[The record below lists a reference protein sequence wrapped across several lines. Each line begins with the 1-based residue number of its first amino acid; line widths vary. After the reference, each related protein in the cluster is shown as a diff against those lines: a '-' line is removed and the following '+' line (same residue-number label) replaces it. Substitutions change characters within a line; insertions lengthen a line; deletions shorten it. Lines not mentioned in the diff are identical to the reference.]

1 MAGFFVC
8 EMMGRFA
15 GDLMA
20 DYPTREEAITLLH
33 TYTKTDSLRRH
44 ALGVEQ
50 AMRKMAEK
58 YDGDSDEWGIT
69 GLMHDFDYEKYP
81 SMDDHPFK
89 GNEILKSKGY
99 PESITQA
106 IMGHATYSGVP
117 RETDMAKALFAVD
130 ELTGF
135 IFAVTYVRP
144 SKSIFE
150 VKPRSVKKKLKQKSF
165 AASVLREDIFQSVEE
180 LGVDLTE
187 HIQFVIDAL
196 SEKAQ
201 ELGLK
206 GDATAEIS
214 VK

>member
-1 MAGFFVC
+1 
-8 EMMGRFA
+8 MGALPNR
-15 GDLMA
+15 D
-20 DYPTREEAITLLH
+20 DAIALLH
-33 TYTKTDSLRRH
+33 EYTKTDSLRRH

-58 YDGDSDEWGIT
+58 YNGDPDEWGLT

-81 SMDDHPFK
+81 SLEDHPYR
-89 GNEILKSKGY
+89 GNEILKEKEW
-99 PESITQA
+99 PESITKA
-106 IMGHATYSGVP
+106 IMGHATYTGVP
-117 RETDMAKALFAVD
+117 RDTDMAKALFAVD

-150 VKPRSVKKKLKQKSF
+150 VKPKSVKKKLKQKSF

-196 SEKAQ
+196 KEKAD
-201 ELGLK
+201 ELGLR
-206 GDATAEIS
+206 GTVVA
-214 VK
+214 

>member
-1 MAGFFVC
+1 MTQVF
-8 EMMGRFA
+8 
-15 GDLMA
+15 
-20 DYPTREEAITLLH
+20 PTRKDAIELLH
-33 TYTKTDSLRRH
+33 EYTKTDSLRRH

-58 YDGDSDEWGIT
+58 YHGDPNEWGIT
-69 GLMHDFDYEKYP
+69 GLMHDFDYEMYQT
-81 SMDDHPFK
+81 MEEHPYK

-99 PESITQA
+99 PDSITQA
-106 IMGHATYSGVP
+106 IMGHATYTGVA
-117 RETDMAKALFAVD
+117 RETDMAKSLFAVD

-165 AASVLREDIFQSVEE
+165 AASVVREDIFLSVDE
-180 LGVDLTE
+180 LGLDLTE
-187 HIQFVIDAL
+187 HVQFVIDAL
-196 SEKAQ
+196 SEKAE

-206 GDATAEIS
+206 GEVS
-214 VK
+214 PS

>member
-1 MAGFFVC
+1 MS
-8 EMMGRFA
+8 
-15 GDLMA
+15 
-20 DYPTREEAITLLH
+20 DYPLREDAMKLLYE
-33 TYTKTDSLRRH
+33 YTKTDSLRRH

-50 AMRKMAEK
+50 SMRKMAGK
-58 YDGDSDEWGIT
+58 YNGDPNEWGIT
-69 GLMHDFDYEKYP
+69 GLMHDFDYE
-81 SMDDHPFK
+81 MHPTIEEHPYI

-106 IMGHATYSGVP
+106 IMGHATYTGVS

-150 VKPRSVKKKLKQKSF
+150 VKPKSVKKKLKQKSF

-180 LGVDLTE
+180 LDVDLTE

-196 SEKAQ
+196 AEKAE

-206 GDATAEIS
+206 GETE
-214 VK
+214 

>member
-1 MAGFFVC
+1 MC
-8 EMMGRFA
+8 IR
-15 GDLMA
+15 DSK
-20 DYPTREEAITLLH
+20 
-33 TYTKTDSLRRH
+33 YTKTDSLRRH

-50 AMRKMAEK
+50 AMRKMAGK
-58 YDGDSDEWGIT
+58 YNGDPDEWGIT
-69 GLMHDFDYEKYP
+69 GLMHDFDYE
-81 SMDDHPFK
+81 MHPTIEEHPYI

-106 IMGHATYSGVP
+106 IMGHATYTGVS

-150 VKPRSVKKKLKQKSF
+150 VKPKSVKKKLKQKSF

-196 SEKAQ
+196 AEKAE

-206 GDATAEIS
+206 GELE
-214 VK
+214 

>member
-1 MAGFFVC
+1 MNQN
-8 EMMGRFA
+8 
-15 GDLMA
+15 
-20 DYPTREEAITLLH
+20 YPTREDAINLLH
-33 TYTKTDSLRRH
+33 EYTKTDSLRRH

-58 YDGDSDEWGIT
+58 YHGDPDEWGIT
-69 GLMHDFDYEKYP
+69 GLMHDFDYEMYP
-81 SMDDHPFK
+81 TVDEHPYK

-99 PESITQA
+99 PDSITQA
-106 IMGHATYSGVP
+106 IMGHATYTGIE
-117 RETDMAKALFAVD
+117 RETDMAKSLFAVD

-165 AASVLREDIFQSVEE
+165 AASVIREDIFQSVEE
-180 LGVDLTE
+180 LNLELTE

-196 SEKAQ
+196 SDKAE

-206 GDATAEIS
+206 GELLS
-214 VK
+214 S

>member
-1 MAGFFVC
+1 MSDF
-8 EMMGRFA
+8 
-15 GDLMA
+15 
-20 DYPTREEAITLLH
+20 PNREDAIKLLH
-33 TYTKTDSLRRH
+33 KYTKTDSLRRH

-50 AMRKMAEK
+50 AMRKMAGK
-58 YDGDSDEWGIT
+58 YNGDPDEWGIT
-69 GLMHDFDYEKYP
+69 GLMHDFDYE
-81 SMDDHPFK
+81 MHPTIEEHPYI

-106 IMGHATYSGVP
+106 IMGHATYTGVS

-150 VKPRSVKKKLKQKSF
+150 VKPKSVKKKLKQKSF

-196 SEKAQ
+196 AEKAE

-206 GDATAEIS
+206 GES
-214 VK
+214 K